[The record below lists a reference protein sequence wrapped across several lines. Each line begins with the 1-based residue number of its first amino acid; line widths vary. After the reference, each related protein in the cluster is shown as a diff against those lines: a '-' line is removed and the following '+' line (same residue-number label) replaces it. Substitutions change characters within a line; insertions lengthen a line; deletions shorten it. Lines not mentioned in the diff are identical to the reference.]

1 MIQLPNPRSRCMR
14 KQLKDVIAALI
25 LVALLSV
32 PGAWSSTSAGATK
45 TVQSN
50 HRTPKIWGVRPNI
63 DTSFGIANR
72 WRNNAQSSSTPK
84 HIIVMGGPASGKGT
98 QCQNLVEKYGLVHLS
113 TGDMLRQ
120 AVSSSSVDDDRDMA
134 NIKRCMENGQ
144 LIPDDVIIRL
154 VLQRLNSSDCQQRGW
169 ILDGFPRTANQARAL
184 QKAGID
190 PDLFLFLNVPDEVAI
205 ERACGR
211 RTDPVTGKGYHLDYS
226 PPPSDEVRQRLVIR
240 SDDHVESMT
249 QRLKQFREN
258 ANAIK
263 DCFDKDIIVDIDGRG
278 TPDEVLDDIIS
289 CLSNANKNA
298 ERV

>member
-1 MIQLPNPRSRCMR
+1 MIQLPHPRSRC
-14 KQLKDVIAALI
+14 QLKDVIATLI

-50 HRTPKIWGVRPNI
+50 HRTRKIWGARPNI

-120 AVSSSSVDDDRDMA
+120 AVSSTSVDADDEMGD
-134 NIKRCMENGQ
+134 IKRCMENGQ
-144 LIPDDVIIRL
+144 LIPDDIIIRL

-205 ERACGR
+205 QRACGR
-211 RTDPVTGKGYHLDYS
+211 RTDPVTGIGYHLDYS
-226 PPPSDEVRQRLVIR
+226 PPPSDEIQQRLVIR
-240 SDDHVESMT
+240 SDDTIDSMKK
-249 QRLKQFREN
+249 RLKQFREN
-258 ANAIK
+258 TNAVK
-263 DCFDKDIIVDIDGRG
+263 DCFDRDIIVDIDGRG
-278 TPDEVLDDIIS
+278 TPDEVRDNIIS

>member
-1 MIQLPNPRSRCMR
+1 MIQLPHPGSMR
-14 KQLKDVIAALI
+14 KLLKDVIATLI

-32 PGAWSSTSAGATK
+32 PGAWSSTSAGTTK
-45 TVQSN
+45 TRRSYQ
-50 HRTPKIWGVRPNI
+50 RTPKIWGVRPNI

-205 ERACGR
+205 QRACGR

-258 ANAIK
+258 ANAVK
-263 DCFDKDIIVDIDGRG
+263 DCFDRDIIVDIDGRG
-278 TPDEVLDDIIS
+278 TPDEVRDNIIS